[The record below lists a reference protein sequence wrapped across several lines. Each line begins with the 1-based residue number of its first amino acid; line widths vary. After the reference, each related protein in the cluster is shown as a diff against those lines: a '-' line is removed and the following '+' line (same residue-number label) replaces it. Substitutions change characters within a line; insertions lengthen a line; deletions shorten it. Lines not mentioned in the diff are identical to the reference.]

1 MDNNNTIEAQSAAPA
16 DAAQTVISASAVGAS
31 SAGPANDIPKLD
43 PPQLDPPKAS
53 PQPSEVPTVAVAP
66 AATETVAP
74 ARANRFALL
83 AAAVALS
90 AAFGALAGA
99 LGASGLAQPA
109 PATGSTTTT
118 AGPQDIGAMHAAIEK
133 IRTELA
139 ALRTGIEAGTR
150 SANVQFGK
158 MTERFDR
165 VERSQTESAAK
176 LAKTLEAVE
185 RLEKRAEL
193 APAKETTGSVPPQ
206 PAAAAVPVQPPQP
219 SVVPGWT
226 VRDVYRGMAII
237 QGART
242 GPIEVEAGDTVP
254 FLGRIE
260 AIRRQDGHWVV
271 VTSKGIIAAA
281 R

>member
-16 DAAQTVISASAVGAS
+16 DAAQPLISASAAGAS
-31 SAGPANDIPKLD
+31 SASPANDIPKLD
-43 PPQLDPPKAS
+43 P
-53 PQPSEVPTVAVAP
+53 
-66 AATETVAP
+66 
-74 ARANRFALL
+74 
-83 AAAVALS
+83 
-90 AAFGALAGA
+90 
-99 LGASGLAQPA
+99 
-109 PATGSTTTT
+109 
-118 AGPQDIGAMHAAIEK
+118 
-133 IRTELA
+133 
-139 ALRTGIEAGTR
+139 
-150 SANVQFGK
+150 
-158 MTERFDR
+158 
-165 VERSQTESAAK
+165 AK
-176 LAKTLEAVE
+176 LAKTLEVVE

-193 APAKETTGSVPPQ
+193 APAKETTGSVPPP
-206 PAAAAVPVQPPQP
+206 PAAAAAPVQPPQP

>member
-16 DAAQTVISASAVGAS
+16 DAAQTAISASAAGAS

-53 PQPSEVPTVAVAP
+53 PPPSEIPTVVVAP

-118 AGPQDIGAMHAAIEK
+118 AVPQDIGAMHAAIEK

-158 MTERFDR
+158 VTERFDR
-165 VERSQTESAAK
+165 VERAQTERAAK

-206 PAAAAVPVQPPQP
+206 PAATAPVQPPQP